1 MIKWN
6 QVESSGNK
14 WKQVESSGIKWKQVE
29 TSGNKWKHVNQ
40 QIYINSGWIF
50 HHDLNPVESPGL
62 ECPSHSQV
70 AATDAALRS
79 GQSGRRAGGFLEATN
94 KWMWVKMEDRCGT
107 TDVSLV

>member
-1 MIKWN
+1 MI
-6 QVESSGNK
+6 K
-14 WKQVESSGIKWKQVE
+14 WKQVESSGIKWR
-29 TSGNKWKHVNQ
+29 HVNQ

-79 GQSGRRAGGFLEATN
+79 GESGRRRWFFGSNQQMVVFL
-94 KWMWVKMEDRCGT
+94 RY
-107 TDVSLV
+107 LR